1 MANEATVIAGLSASK
16 NGAVVNPGTNTK
28 LVSMTGND
36 MAQATVPLT
45 TASTQLNPMGAISG
59 APAAVWLKNLDATNS
74 ILISG
79 ETGFTAVFQLLIP
92 PGQANI
98 VTPLAATLWA
108 KAQAGTATLLYAAFE
123 A

>member
-36 MAQATVPLT
+36 MATATVALT
-45 TASTQLNPMGAISG
+45 TSSTQLNPMGTITG
-59 APAAVWLKNLDATNS
+59 APGAVFLKNLDATNT
-74 ILISG
+74 ILIAG
-79 ETGFTAVFQLLIP
+79 QTGFSDVFQLSIP
-92 PGQANI
+92 PGQANVI
-98 VTPLAATLWA
+98 TPLAATLWA
-108 KAQAGTATLLYAAFE
+108 QTAAGTATLLWAAFE